1 MTKNVKKLPK
11 DKREITS
18 SMTHLAGAMLAA
30 AGLAK
35 LACDAWSREEGAGAV
50 ASVVVFGASMVLL
63 YCTSS
68 LYHWCCAVHA
78 RAAAFMQRLDH
89 MAIFLLIAGTYT
101 PVCVLRLG
109 WPAGYVML
117 ALVWG
122 VAAAGFLVKIFWM
135 DAPVWLSCAIYIA
148 MGWLAAF

>member
-1 MTKNVKKLPK
+1 
-11 DKREITS
+11 
-18 SMTHLAGAMLAA
+18 MTHLAGALLGAV
-30 AGLAK
+30 GLAK
-35 LACDAWSREEGAGAV
+35 LAYDAWSRGEGIGAIVSV
-50 ASVVVFGASMVLL
+50 AVFGASMVLL
-63 YCTSS
+63 YCMSS

-109 WPAGYVML
+109 PPAGYVML

-135 DAPVWLSCAIYIA
+135 DAPV
-148 MGWLAAF
+148 